1 MTFRSGL
8 LAAVGVLVA
17 LVVQTTLFGRLTV
30 AGVTPDVVLVA
41 VLLFAVRSRSEPAIL
56 FAFVSGLVFDA
67 LSVTALGLRA
77 GVYAAVAFV
86 AIRTIE
92 RMDSNPFSVAAWVGM
107 LTLAGVV
114 LFLVVGTIFGQV
126 NMNAGEAMRRVILV
140 PIYNLVLAAMLSPLS
155 ARLLAPSRRGFL

>member
-1 MTFRSGL
+1 MTIRSGI
-8 LAAVGVLVA
+8 LAAIGVLVA
-17 LVVQTTLFGRLTV
+17 LVVQTTLFGRLTI
-30 AGVTPDVVLVA
+30 AGVTPDVVLIA
-41 VLLFAVRSRSEPAIL
+41 VLLFAVRSRSEAAIV
-56 FAFVSGLVFDA
+56 FAFISGLVFDA

-77 GVYAAVAFV
+77 GIYAAVAFI

-92 RMDSNPFSVAAWVGM
+92 RMDSNPFSVAAWVAM

-140 PIYNLVLAAMLSPLS
+140 PIYNLVLTAMLSPLS

>member
-1 MTFRSGL
+1 MTVRSGL
-8 LAAVGVLVA
+8 FAAVGVLAA
-17 LVVQTTLFGRLTV
+17 LVVQTTLFGRLTI
-30 AGVTPDVVLVA
+30 AGVTPDVVLIA
-41 VLLFAVRSRSEPAIL
+41 VLLFAVRSRSEPAIV
-56 FAFVSGLVFDA
+56 FAFVTGLVFDA

-77 GVYAAVAFV
+77 GVYAAVAFI

-126 NMNAGEAMRRVILV
+126 NMNAGEAMRRVILI

>member
-1 MTFRSGL
+1 MTLRSGL
-8 LAAVGVLVA
+8 LASVGVLVA
-17 LVVQTTLFGRLTV
+17 LVIQTTLFGRLTV

-41 VLLFAVRSRSEPAIL
+41 VLLFAVRSRSESAIL

-126 NMNAGEAMRRVILV
+126 NMNAGEAMRRVILI

>member
-8 LAAVGVLVA
+8 LASVGVLVA
-17 LVVQTTLFGRLTV
+17 LIVQTTLFGRLTI

-41 VLLFAVRSRSEPAIL
+41 VLLFAVRSRSEPAIV

-126 NMNAGEAMRRVILV
+126 NMNAGEAIRRVILV

>member
-1 MTFRSGL
+1 MTLRSGII
-8 LAAVGVLVA
+8 ATIGVLVA
-17 LVVQTTLFGRLTV
+17 LVVQTTLFGRLTI

-41 VLLFAVRSRSEPAIL
+41 VLLFAVRSRSEPAIV

-77 GVYAAVAFV
+77 GVYAAVAFI

-126 NMNAGEAMRRVILV
+126 NMGAGEAMRRVILV
-140 PIYNLVLAAMLSPLS
+140 PIYNLILAAMLSPLL

>member
-1 MTFRSGL
+1 MTIRSGV
-8 LAAVGVLVA
+8 LAAIGVLVA
-17 LVVQTTLFGRLTV
+17 LVVQTTLFGRLTI
-30 AGVTPDVVLVA
+30 AGVTPDVVLIA
-41 VLLFAVRSRSEPAIL
+41 VLLFAVRSRSEAAIV
-56 FAFVSGLVFDA
+56 FAFISGLVFDA

-77 GVYAAVAFV
+77 GIYAAVAFI

-92 RMDSNPFSVAAWVGM
+92 RMDSNPFSVAAWVAM

-126 NMNAGEAMRRVILV
+126 NMNAGEAMRRVILI